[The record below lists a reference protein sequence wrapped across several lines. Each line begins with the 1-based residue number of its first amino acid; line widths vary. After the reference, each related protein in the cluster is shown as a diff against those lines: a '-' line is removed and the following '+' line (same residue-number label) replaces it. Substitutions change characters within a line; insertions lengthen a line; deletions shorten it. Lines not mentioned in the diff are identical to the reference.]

1 MNPLRR
7 LIAALGRGI
16 RVVAC
21 AAAVVAILWAI
32 AYRLVLAFT
41 PPWLDAVTVGAAA
54 VAMLVLL
61 ALGRSDS
68 PKESDRHS
76 GTNESP

>member
-1 MNPLRR
+1 MNPLRK
-7 LIAALGRGI
+7 LIAVLGHGI

-21 AAAVVAILWAI
+21 VVAVVAILWAV

-41 PPWLDAVTVGAAA
+41 PPWLDAVTLGAAA

-68 PKESDRHS
+68 PKDSERQSS
-76 GTNESP
+76 TKQSP